1 MFVARRQEQGGWLSI
16 SPNYS
21 SSAGCPHRAPEIGE
35 GVVRNAGTH
44 PLFGLS
50 KFQLDLRTQ
59 GPWVMAMRGF
69 RLHSYSCKFDWEH
82 WNPPAECFESAQGW
96 VSIWNTTDG

>member
-1 MFVARRQEQGGWLSI
+1 M
-16 SPNYS
+16 
-21 SSAGCPHRAPEIGE
+21 
-35 GVVRNAGTH
+35 RNASTH

-69 RLHSYSCKFDWEH
+69 RLHSYSCNFDWEH

-96 VSIWNTTDG
+96 MSIWNTTDG